1 MDKIKYGFV
10 DNNYKR
16 CNEILYG
23 VYIIFVII
31 GIFWIL
37 KDL

>member
-16 CNEILYG
+16 YNEILYG
-23 VYIIFVII
+23 VYVIFVII